1 MFDYSDLVISNIAPL
16 ASCYSLFLKIPL
28 NTVFFLLFFLNQ
40 STVSEMVAAAMH
52 PERYLLYQLLVSFPG
67 IVLLM

>member
-1 MFDYSDLVISNIAPL
+1 MFDYSDLVISNIVPL

-28 NTVFFLLFFLNQ
+28 NTVFFFVFLNQ

>member
-1 MFDYSDLVISNIAPL
+1 MFDYSDLVISNIVPL

-28 NTVFFLLFFLNQ
+28 NTVFVFFLNQ

>member
-28 NTVFFLLFFLNQ
+28 NTGFFLFFLNQ

>member
-28 NTVFFLLFFLNQ
+28 NTVFFLFFLNQ

>member
-28 NTVFFLLFFLNQ
+28 NTVLFFFFLNQ